1 MASRDAVVAGRSQG
15 ADGAVLDDE
24 DEYYEYN
31 DDRPNL
37 EPVDR
42 PTDER
47 GERPMRGPSGNPR
60 WGPNR
65 RNSR

>member
-1 MASRDAVVAGRSQG
+1 MRIAAEVAGRPQG
-15 ADGAVLDDE
+15 VDSAVLDDE

-37 EPVDR
+37 EPVHR

-47 GERPMRGPSGNPR
+47 GDRPMRMPSSNPR

>member
-1 MASRDAVVAGRSQG
+1 MAMLGVAQRVKKT
-15 ADGAVLDDE
+15 DEEELEDD
-24 DEYYEYN
+24 YEYN

-42 PTDER
+42 PTDQR

>member
-15 ADGAVLDDE
+15 ADGTVLDDE

-31 DDRPNL
+31 DDRPTL

-42 PTDER
+42 PTDQR
-47 GERPMRGPSGNPR
+47 GDRPMRGPSGNPR

>member
-1 MASRDAVVAGRSQG
+1 MAARDAVVAGRAQG

-24 DEYYEYN
+24 DEYDDYN
-31 DDRPNL
+31 DERPNF
-37 EPVDR
+37 EPVER
-42 PTDER
+42 PTDQR